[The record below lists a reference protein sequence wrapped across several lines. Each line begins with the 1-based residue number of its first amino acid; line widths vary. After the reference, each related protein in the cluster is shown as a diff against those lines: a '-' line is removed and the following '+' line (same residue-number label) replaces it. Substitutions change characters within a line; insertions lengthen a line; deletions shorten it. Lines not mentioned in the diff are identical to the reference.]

1 MSSTLVQAVGFIG
14 LIFLILSFQM
24 KNRKGILI
32 LMAAGQIIFMFHFI
46 LLGAWTAAGMNIVGT
61 ARTLVFRSRE
71 DKKWAGWKFWPYI
84 FILLFATAGLLAR
97 ESWLGVLPVIAMTI
111 ETTGLW
117 LKNLK
122 RLRIIN
128 LFPHPFWFTYNFIKG
143 SWAGVI
149 CEIFVFSSII
159 IAIIRYD
166 IFKVKSPDSY

>member
-1 MSSTLVQAVGFIG
+1 MSTTLIQIIGFIG
-14 LIFLILSFQM
+14 LVSLVLSFQQ
-24 KNRKGILI
+24 KSRNRILI
-32 LMAAGQIIFMFHFI
+32 LMAVGQIIFMFHFI

-71 DKKWAGWKFWPYI
+71 EKKWAAWRFWPYI
-84 FILLFATAGLLAR
+84 FILLFVTAGILAR
-97 ESWLGVLPVIAMTI
+97 ESWLGVLPVVAMTI

-117 LKNLK
+117 LKNVK
-122 RLRIIN
+122 RLRFVN
-128 LFPHPFWFTYNFIKG
+128 LFPHPFWFAYNFIKG

-166 IFKVKSPDSY
+166 ILKKKSPDSL

>member
-97 ESWLGVLPVIAMTI
+97 ESWLGVLPVIAMTVS
-111 ETTGLW
+111 
-117 LKNLK
+117 
-122 RLRIIN
+122 RIF
-128 LFPHPFWFTYNFIKG
+128 LF
-143 SWAGVI
+143 S
-149 CEIFVFSSII
+149 
-159 IAIIRYD
+159 
-166 IFKVKSPDSY
+166 